1 MRRREFITLIGGAA
15 AGQLEAHAQ
24 QSAMPVIGF
33 LSGAS
38 PGMFGDR
45 LRAFRQGLK
54 EVGYVEGLQG
64 HAGLRSD
71 GRQSKDEYEKALKK
85 LVRRKAKGH
94 VIEEAPPPERTD
106 NVISGRDRGNLER
119 TPRQE
124 LCATDIFRDAG
135 GHAGRPH
142 AHTKTRM
149 RRCKMTPMAYVGI
162 SHPRFRSTEW

>member
-1 MRRREFITLIGGAA
+1 
-15 AGQLEAHAQ
+15 
-24 QSAMPVIGF
+24 
-33 LSGAS
+33 
-38 PGMFGDR
+38 
-45 LRAFRQGLK
+45 
-54 EVGYVEGLQG
+54 
-64 HAGLRSD
+64 
-71 GRQSKDEYEKALKK
+71 
-85 LVRRKAKGH
+85 VRRKAKGH

-124 LCATDIFRDAG
+124 LCEPRIFFAG

>member
-1 MRRREFITLIGGAA
+1 MSILPD
-15 AGQLEAHAQ
+15 L
-24 QSAMPVIGF
+24 
-33 LSGAS
+33 LST
-38 PGMFGDR
+38 
-45 LRAFRQGLK
+45 
-54 EVGYVEGLQG
+54 
-64 HAGLRSD
+64 SD
-71 GRQSKDEYEKALKK
+71 GGRSKDEYEKALKK

-94 VIEEAPPPERTD
+94 VIEEARPPECTD

-119 TPRQE
+119 TPCQE

-149 RRCKMTPMAYVGI
+149 RRCKMTPMAYIGI